1 MKRISAVLGLIL
13 MLASAG
19 WAADGKSPYFPL
31 EEIKPGMKAVGRTIF
46 QGGKTEEFEVEI
58 LGVLQGT
65 PAPGRSL
72 IVIRLSGPLAERS
85 GVFQGMSG
93 SPVFIDGRLVGA
105 IAYAF
110 PFAKEPIGM
119 ITPIQDTL
127 DVFKTGEAADAN
139 DKPKNVG
146 ISFKEYAEAT
156 YSREFDQKMLQA
168 FSGFRPIQLGPQA

>member
-19 WAADGKSPYFPL
+19 WAADGKSPFFPV

-85 GVFQGMSG
+85 GVFQGLSG
-93 SPVFIDGRLVGA
+93 SLLFIKGRLVRV
-105 IAYAF
+105 IA
-110 PFAKEPIGM
+110 
-119 ITPIQDTL
+119 T
-127 DVFKTGEAADAN
+127 VFQ
-139 DKPKNVG
+139 
-146 ISFKEYAEAT
+146 IIEY
-156 YSREFDQKMLQA
+156 
-168 FSGFRPIQLGPQA
+168 